1 MILSRASTQLK
12 SPNSVWKSGNIC
24 ASNRQRLL
32 FRRGSLQLSKSQKD
46 LHAVWQRDQW
56 WKFRSNW
63 ENENSDVR
71 MNELKL
77 VISAPEAESSVAG
90 LRESH
95 FVCWQNGHKMNI
107 WSKQASI
114 YQASHFGDLQI
125 FQMEYPMK
133 GSWRSLVTSAAE
145 ASSVAGLLLPLCSC
159 CCTKVFALFLQLGPL
174 PLHLGPTQNSKSRS
188 AKYLGYLNFWWL
200 WPFASHHQLLH
211 SSLFWP
217 PVWASICLQFCLW
230 VQTSKKQSNWSA
242 KYLGYLQF

>member
-1 MILSRASTQLK
+1 MMEVQIKLRKWELWRKNEWAEVSDLSTGGWIFGRWPQRVSFCLLTKWAQNEHLVKTSIHLSSLSFWWPPNIPDGIPNEGQLK
-12 SPNSVWKSGNIC
+12 K
-24 ASNRQRLL
+24 
-32 FRRGSLQLSKSQKD
+32 
-46 LHAVWQRDQW
+46 
-56 WKFRSNW
+56 
-63 ENENSDVR
+63 
-71 MNELKL
+71 
-77 VISAPEAESSVAG
+77 
-90 LRESH
+90 
-95 FVCWQNGHKMNI
+95 
-107 WSKQASI
+107 
-114 YQASHFGDLQI
+114 
-125 FQMEYPMK
+125 
-133 GSWRSLVTSAAE
+133 LVTSAAE